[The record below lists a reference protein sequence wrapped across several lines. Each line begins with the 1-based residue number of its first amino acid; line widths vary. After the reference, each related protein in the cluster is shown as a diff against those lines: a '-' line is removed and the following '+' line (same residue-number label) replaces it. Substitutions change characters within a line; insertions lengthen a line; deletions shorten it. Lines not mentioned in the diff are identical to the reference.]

1 MNRCARCRM
10 GLIHSMKSV
19 LLSLLAV
26 GLAAAQSPTR
36 EMRDLNGYFPMT
48 PVASK
53 EAWQA
58 RRAEIERRVAVA
70 TGLWPMP
77 EKTPLNAV
85 VHGRVEGDDYT
96 VDRVFFESL
105 PGHFVTGSLYLPK
118 KRPAKMPAILCPH
131 GHWPDGRFM
140 DRGVGTAATKKEIE
154 TGAEELE
161 CAARSPLQARCVQ
174 LARMGCAAFLYD
186 MLGYA
191 DSMQFTEHR
200 HGAAQTGFLSPG
212 ADLRLQTYF
221 GLQTWNGLRALDFL
235 LTLEGVDPQRI
246 GCTGA
251 SGGGTQTMMIAGLD
265 PRVSAAFPC
274 VMVSTSMQGGCTC
287 ENSHHLRVG
296 QGNIDIAALVA
307 PRPLGLTAADD
318 WTKELE
324 TKGLPELKD
333 LYAKLGVPD
342 RLTAHLATQFPHN
355 YNLPSRKA
363 MYAFYNKHFGLGLKQ
378 PEQEREFR
386 VLGREELS
394 VWTGAHAAPAG
405 DKVGAA
411 HEKAVCA
418 WMSAQ
423 DDKQIQPL
431 VRGGDKAALRATV
444 GAAWEV
450 LIGRKPPTPAEVDY
464 ELLSKED
471 RGDYLLMEG
480 VSRLKAQGE
489 EVRAT
494 FLYPK
499 NWRGEA
505 VLWLSLEGAA
515 SIHGASGPTPA
526 ARALLDAGKA
536 VACPSLYLQGA
547 TEQPKAGDNLR
558 AKANDFREFSGYT
571 FGYNPSLFARRV
583 HDAMTLVAM
592 MRGRAEYPL
601 KGLQLRGTDGA
612 GAIALA
618 AGALL
623 GVTGV
628 EADTEGFRFADLKNP
643 WHIHFVPGAVKYG
656 DVEALRR
663 LCEP

>member
-1 MNRCARCRM
+1 
-10 GLIHSMKSV
+10 MKPF
-19 LLSLLAV
+19 LLFLFAA
-26 GLAAAQSPTR
+26 GLAEAQTPTR

-53 EAWQA
+53 EAWPA
-58 RRAEIERRVAVA
+58 RRTEIERRVAVA
-70 TGLWPMP
+70 AGLWPMP

-85 VHGRVEGDDYT
+85 IHGRVEEDDYT

-118 KRPAKMPAILCPH
+118 KRPAKMPAVLCPH

-140 DRGVGTAATKKEIE
+140 DRGAGSPATKKELD

-161 CAARSPLQARCVQ
+161 CAARSPLQARCIQ

-191 DSMQFTEHR
+191 DSVQFTAHR
-200 HGAAQTGFLSPG
+200 HGAAKTGFLSPS

-221 GLQTWNGLRALDFL
+221 GLQTWNGLRAVDFL
-235 LTLEGVDPQRI
+235 LTLDGVDPDRI

-265 PRVSAAFPC
+265 PRVAAAFPC
-274 VMVSTSMQGGCTC
+274 VMVSTAMQGGCTC
-287 ENSHHLRVG
+287 ENSHHLRIG

-307 PRPLGLTAADD
+307 PRPLGVTAADD
-318 WTKELE
+318 WTKELAA
-324 TKGLPELKD
+324 KGLPELKD
-333 LYAKLGVPD
+333 LYQKLGVPD
-342 RLTAHLATQFPHN
+342 RITAHIATQFPHN

-363 MYAFYNKHFGLGLKQ
+363 MYAFYNRHFRLGLDN
-378 PEQEREFR
+378 PGQEREFR

-394 VWTGAHAAPAG
+394 VWTGGHPAPKG
-405 DKVGAA
+405 DQVGTP
-411 HEKAVCA
+411 HEEAICA
-418 WMSAQ
+418 WMSEQ
-423 DDKQIQPL
+423 DSSRIEPL
-431 VRGGDKAALRATV
+431 VHGADKATLRATV
-444 GAAWEV
+444 GTAWEV
-450 LIGRKPPTPAEVDY
+450 LIGRGAPAADQVEY

-480 VSRLKAQGE
+480 VTRLKAQGE

-499 NWRGEA
+499 DWRGEA
-505 VLWLSLEGAA
+505 VLWLSLEGGE

-526 ARALLDAGKA
+526 ARALLDDGKA
-536 VACPSLYLQGA
+536 VACPVLYLQGA

-558 AKANDFREFSGYT
+558 TKPNDFREFSGYT

-583 HDAMTLVAM
+583 HDAMSMVTM
-592 MRGRAEYPL
+592 MQGRAEYPL
-601 KGLQLRGTDGA
+601 KKLQLRGTHGA
-612 GAIALA
+612 GPIALA

-623 GVTGV
+623 GLTDV
-628 EADTEGFRFADLKNP
+628 EAETDGFRFADLTDP
-643 WHIHFVPGAVKYG
+643 WSVHFVPGAVKYG
-656 DVEALRR
+656 DIEALRR

>member
-1 MNRCARCRM
+1 
-10 GLIHSMKSV
+10 MKPA
-19 LLSLLAV
+19 LLCLLAA
-26 GLAAAQSPTR
+26 GFAAAQSPTR
-36 EMRDLNGYFPMT
+36 EMRDLNGYFPMA
-48 PVASK
+48 PVASAK
-53 EAWQA
+53 AWET

-70 TGLWPMP
+70 NGLWPMP

-85 VHGRVEGDDYT
+85 IHGRVEGDDYT

-118 KRPAKMPAILCPH
+118 KKPARMPAILCPH
-131 GHWPDGRFM
+131 GHWTDGRFM
-140 DRGVGTAATKKEIE
+140 DRGVGTEATKKELDS
-154 TGAEELE
+154 GAEELE

-191 DSMQFTEHR
+191 DSLQFTEHR
-200 HGAAQTGFLSPG
+200 HGAAETGFLSPG
-212 ADLRLQTYF
+212 ADLRLQTYL
-221 GLQTWNGLRALDFL
+221 GLQTWNGIRAVDFL
-235 LTLEGVDPQRI
+235 LSLEGVDPQRI

-265 PRVSAAFPC
+265 SRVRAAFPC

-287 ENSHHLRVG
+287 ENSHHLRIG
-296 QGNIDIAALVA
+296 QGNIDIAALTA

-318 WTKELE
+318 WTRELA
-324 TKGLPELKD
+324 TKGLPELTD

-342 RLTAHLATQFPHN
+342 HLSAHIATQFPHN
-355 YNLPSRKA
+355 YNLPSRRA
-363 MYAFYNKHFGLGLKQ
+363 MYAFFNKHFHLGLSQ
-378 PEQEREFR
+378 PEVEREFR

-394 VWTGAHAAPAG
+394 VWTGDHAAPTG
-405 DKVGAA
+405 DQVGEA

-418 WMSAQ
+418 WMTEQ
-423 DDKQIQPL
+423 DVKHIQPL
-431 VRGGDKAALRATV
+431 VRGSDKAALRATV

-450 LIGRKPPTPAEVDY
+450 LIGRQPPAPADVEH
-464 ELLSKED
+464 ELLNKED

-480 VSRLKAQGE
+480 ISRLREPSE
-489 EVRAT
+489 EVRLT

-499 NWRGEA
+499 NWNGEA

-536 VACPSLYLQGA
+536 VACPELYLQGA
-547 TEQPKAGDNLR
+547 TEQPKAGGNIN
-558 AKANDFREFSGYT
+558 AKPNDFREFSGYT

-583 HDAMTLVAM
+583 HDVMTVVAM
-592 MRGRAEYPL
+592 MKGRTEYPL
-601 KGLQLRGTDGA
+601 KRLQLRGSDGA

-618 AGALL
+618 AAAVL
-623 GVTGV
+623 GTTDV
-628 EADTEGFRFADLKNP
+628 EADTEGFRFANLPSP
-643 WHIHFVPGAVKYG
+643 WHIHFLPGAVKYG
-656 DVEALRR
+656 DIEALRR

>member
-1 MNRCARCRM
+1 MKPF
-10 GLIHSMKSV
+10 LIF
-19 LLSLLAV
+19 LLAA
-26 GLAAAQSPTR
+26 GLAGAQSPAR

-53 EAWQA
+53 EAWPA

-70 TGLWPMP
+70 AGLWPMP

-85 VHGRVEGDDYT
+85 IHGRVEADDYT

-118 KRPAKMPAILCPH
+118 NRPAKMPAVLCPH

-140 DRGVGTAATKKEIE
+140 DRGAGSPATKKELD

-191 DSMQFTEHR
+191 DSVQFTAHR
-200 HGAAQTGFLSPG
+200 HGAAKTGFLSPS

-221 GLQTWNGLRALDFL
+221 GLQTWNGLRAVDFL
-235 LTLEGVDPQRI
+235 LSLDGVDPERI

-265 PRVSAAFPC
+265 SRVSAAFPC
-274 VMVSTSMQGGCTC
+274 VMVSTAMQGGCTC
-287 ENSHHLRVG
+287 ENSHHLRIG

-307 PRPLGLTAADD
+307 PRPLGVTAADD
-318 WTKELE
+318 WTKELA

-333 LYAKLGVPD
+333 LYQTLGVPD
-342 RLTAHLATQFPHN
+342 RITAHLATQFPHN

-363 MYAFYNKHFGLGLKQ
+363 MYAFFNRHFQLGLEQ
-378 PEQEREFR
+378 PEKEREFQ
-386 VLGREELS
+386 VLGREALT
-394 VWTGAHAAPAG
+394 VWSGGHAAPSG
-405 DKVGAA
+405 DQVGTP
-411 HEKAVCA
+411 HEEAICA

-423 DDKQIQPL
+423 DALHIAPL
-431 VRGGDKAALRATV
+431 VKGADKATLRTTV

-450 LIGRKPPTPAEVDY
+450 LIGRAPPAADQVEY

-480 VSRLKAQGE
+480 LTRLPARGE

-499 NWRGEA
+499 SWGGEA
-505 VLWLSLEGAA
+505 VLWLSLEGGA

-536 VACPSLYLQGA
+536 VACPTLYLQGA

-558 AKANDFREFSGYT
+558 PKANDFREFSGYT

-583 HDAMTLVAM
+583 HDAMTMAAM
-592 MRGRAEYPL
+592 MRGRTEYPL
-601 KGLQLRGTDGA
+601 KKLQLRGTHGA
-612 GAIALA
+612 VPVALA

-623 GVTGV
+623 SLTDV
-628 EADTEGFRFADLKNP
+628 EAETDGFRFADLTDP
-643 WHIHFVPGAVKYG
+643 WSVHFVPGAVKYG